1 MLCLKQYLQKENID
15 SIIPIE
21 KFELLHNYLKLD
33 NYEFLTSDL
42 LSETT
47 LSIPIYP
54 ALKDS
59 EFNYIIEKLN
69 KY

>member
-1 MLCLKQYLQKENID
+1 MNKHNIG
-15 SIIPIE
+15 SIIPTE

-33 NYEFLTSDL
+33 KHDYKIAET

-47 LSIPIYP
+47 LSIPLYP
-54 ALKDS
+54 ALNDI
-59 EFNYIIEKLN
+59 EFNYIIESLK